1 MTFKEF
7 NFHQDIQEGLDAMY
21 FEKPTPVQELAIPV
35 IMKGRDIIACA
46 QTGTGKTAAFLLPI
60 LNELHKVKKKKIR
73 AIIIAPTREL
83 AQQIDQQFDGF
94 SYFAQVSSQAVYGGG
109 DGKSWTAQSEALKK
123 GTEVIIA
130 TPGRLLSFL
139 SIANIDLSGIEY
151 LILDEADRMLDMG
164 FNQDIMRIVDK
175 LPKDRQ
181 TLLFSATM
189 PHKIVNLAQ
198 NILRNP
204 ERVNVAI
211 SKPAETIRQE
221 AYLTYDNQKPALVAH
236 ILKSMDFESVI
247 VFSSTKK
254 NISVIQ
260 RELKKQGID
269 SKAMSSDLEQNQ
281 REEVMGQFKG
291 KKFKTLVA
299 TDIVSRGID
308 IKGISLVINYDIPS
322 DAEDYIHRIG
332 RTGRNES
339 EGHAITL
346 VNDRD
351 QILFYNIEALMD
363 KVVDKIPM
371 PDKIGVAPDYEP
383 HRKRKS
389 LNFNKDKKR
398 FNRKFKGKSGF
409 NKNSKGS
416 KSSN

>member
-1 MTFKEF
+1 MIFFLIIPSLPVFDESEPFAKT
-7 NFHQDIQEGLDAMY
+7 NPADPEGDKWWIKCWIHA
-21 FEKPTPVQELAIPV
+21 KLA
-35 IMKGRDIIACA
+35 
-46 QTGTGKTAAFLLPI
+46 FW
-60 LNELHKVKKKKIR
+60 
-73 AIIIAPTREL
+73 
-83 AQQIDQQFDGF
+83 FDGF
-94 SYFAQVSSQAVYGGG
+94 SYFAHVSSQAVYGGG
-109 DGKSWTAQSEALKK
+109 DGKSWVQQSESLNK

-139 SIANIDLSGIEY
+139 SLANIDLSGVEY

-164 FNQDIMRIVDK
+164 FNHDIMRIVDK
-175 LPKDRQ
+175 LPKKRQ

-189 PHKIVNLAQ
+189 PPKIVQLAQ
-198 NILRNP
+198 NILYKP

-211 SKPAETIRQE
+211 SKPAETILQE
-221 AYLTYDNQKPALVAH
+221 AYLAYDKQKAPLVAH

-260 RELKKQGID
+260 RELKKQGIP
-269 SKAMSSDLEQNQ
+269 SSEMSSDLEQKE
-281 REEVMGQFKG
+281 REEVMGQFKA

-308 IKGISLVINYDIPS
+308 IKGVSLVINYDIPN

-346 VNDRD
+346 INDRD
-351 QILFYNIEALMD
+351 QILFFNIEALID
-363 KVVDKIPM
+363 KVIDKIPL
-371 PDKIGVAPDYEP
+371 PEDLGDAPLYEP
-383 HRKRKS
+383 EKKPKKHSKKKKH
-389 LNFNKDKKR
+389 FNSKYKGKP
-398 FNRKFKGKSGF
+398 KFKK
-409 NKNSKGS
+409 KPNSA
-416 KSSN
+416 N

>member
-1 MTFKEF
+1 MTFKEL

-21 FEKPTPVQELAIPV
+21 FEKPTPVQEIAIPV

-175 LPKDRQ
+175 LPLDRQ

-189 PHKIVNLAQ
+189 PPKIVNLAQ

-211 SKPAETIRQE
+211 SKPADTIRQE
-221 AYLTYDNQKPALVAH
+221 AYLTFDNQKPPLVAH

-269 SKAMSSDLEQNQ
+269 SKAMSSDLEQKE
-281 REEVMGQFKG
+281 REQVMREFKG

-346 VNDRD
+346 INDRD
-351 QILFYNIEALMD
+351 QILFYNIETLMD

-371 PDKIGVAPDYEP
+371 PDKIGVGPVYEP
-383 HRKRKS
+383 HRKRK
-389 LNFNKDKKR
+389 NTNKNYGKKR
-398 FNRKFKGKSGF
+398 FNSKFKGKPRF
-409 NKNSKGS
+409 NKNSKPS
-416 KSSN
+416 KQSN

>member
-1 MTFKEF
+1 
-7 NFHQDIQEGLDAMY
+7 
-21 FEKPTPVQELAIPV
+21 
-35 IMKGRDIIACA
+35 
-46 QTGTGKTAAFLLPI
+46 
-60 LNELHKVKKKKIR
+60 
-73 AIIIAPTREL
+73 L

-94 SYFAQVSSQAVYGGG
+94 SYFAAVSSQAVYGGG
-109 DGKSWTAQSEALKK
+109 DGKSWTTQSESLKK

-139 SIANIDLSGIEY
+139 SISNLDLSGVEY

-164 FNQDIMRIVDK
+164 FNHDIMRIVDK
-175 LPKDRQ
+175 LPTNRQ

-189 PHKIVNLAQ
+189 PPKIVKLAQ
-198 NILRNP
+198 SILKDP
-204 ERVNVAI
+204 ARVNVAI

-221 AYLTYDNQKPALVAH
+221 AYLAYDKQKAPLVAH

-254 NISVIQ
+254 NISLIQ
-260 RELKKQGID
+260 RELKNQGIP
-269 SKAMSSDLEQNQ
+269 SKAMSSDLEQNE
-281 REEVMGQFKG
+281 REQVMGEFKA

-339 EGHAITL
+339 DGHAITL
-346 VNDRD
+346 INDRD
-351 QILFYNIEALMD
+351 QILFFNIEALMD
-363 KVVDKIPM
+363 KVVDKIELP
-371 PDKIGVAPDYEP
+371 KALGEAPKYEP
-383 HRKRKS
+383 EKKHPKQKS
-389 LNFNKDKKR
+389 NNKKR
-398 FNRKFKGKSGF
+398 FNPKFKGKPKF
-409 NKNSKGS
+409 KKKPNA
-416 KSSN
+416 